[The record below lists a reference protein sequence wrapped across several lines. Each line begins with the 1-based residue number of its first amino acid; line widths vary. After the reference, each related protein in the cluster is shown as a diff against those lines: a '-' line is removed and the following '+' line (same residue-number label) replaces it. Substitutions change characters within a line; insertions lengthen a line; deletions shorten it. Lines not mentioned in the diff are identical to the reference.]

1 MLARIGKA
9 LASKPMMH
17 GHDQSDSP
25 VRAKKSANNAERS
38 AAESMEQR
46 GGPKGKTVEPATR
59 RAQNRESVS
68 PGLDRL
74 RQFVR
79 NNRKARVTTLLHHVD
94 VALLRWSYLSLKRNA
109 AAGVDGRTWQA
120 YGENLEERLV
130 DLHAR
135 VHRGAYRALP
145 SRRRMIPKPDGR
157 ERPLGIASIEDKIV
171 QRAIVEVLNVIYE
184 KEFVGFS
191 YGFRPG
197 RSQHDAL
204 DALWV
209 GISNTRVNWIVD
221 ADISRFFDTVDHDWL
236 IRFVEHRIGDRRILC
251 LIRKWLKAGVLD
263 GTILTASEIGT
274 PQGAVASPLLANIVL
289 HYVFDLW
296 VQQWR
301 RRHARGNVIVVR
313 YADDLVA
320 GFEREADARAFLADL
335 HNRFGAFGLSLHPE
349 KTRLIEFG
357 RYAANNRA
365 SRGLGKPETFTFL
378 GFTHICG
385 KSRRGKFLLWRKTR
399 RDRMRAKLKAITVD
413 LRRKMHE
420 TTGAQG
426 RWLRAVV
433 MGYFNYHAVP
443 TNIEALSAFRF
454 SVLMI
459 WHRTLRRRSQV
470 DRTLMEKTKRLGE
483 RWLPNPRILHPW
495 PNQRFAVRHPR
506 GEPSAR
512 IVHAR
517 I

>member
-46 GGPKGKTVEPATR
+46 GVPKGKTVEPATR

-79 NNRKARVTTLLHHVD
+79 NNRKARDTTLLHHVD

-171 QRAIVEVLNVIYE
+171 QRAMVEVLNVIYE

-221 ADISRFFDTVDHDWL
+221 ADISRFLDPCIHCPLVYDVRSNRPGFALETFILKPFRLPSWRSTASSSPRFTRCNTVCRVTPR
-236 IRFVEHRIGDRRILC
+236 RFV
-251 LIRKWLKAGVLD
+251 
-263 GTILTASEIGT
+263 ASCI
-274 PQGAVASPLLANIVL
+274 
-289 HYVFDLW
+289 
-296 VQQWR
+296 
-301 RRHARGNVIVVR
+301 AR
-313 YADDLVA
+313 
-320 GFEREADARAFLADL
+320 
-335 HNRFGAFGLSLHPE
+335 
-349 KTRLIEFG
+349 
-357 RYAANNRA
+357 
-365 SRGLGKPETFTFL
+365 
-378 GFTHICG
+378 
-385 KSRRGKFLLWRKTR
+385 
-399 RDRMRAKLKAITVD
+399 
-413 LRRKMHE
+413 
-420 TTGAQG
+420 
-426 RWLRAVV
+426 
-433 MGYFNYHAVP
+433 
-443 TNIEALSAFRF
+443 
-454 SVLMI
+454 
-459 WHRTLRRRSQV
+459 
-470 DRTLMEKTKRLGE
+470 
-483 RWLPNPRILHPW
+483 
-495 PNQRFAVRHPR
+495 
-506 GEPSAR
+506 
-512 IVHAR
+512 
-517 I
+517 

>member
-1 MLARIGKA
+1 VVLDPGE
-9 LASKPMMH
+9 H
-17 GHDQSDSP
+17 GSLLFE
-25 VRAKKSANNAERS
+25 NWERS
-38 AAESMEQR
+38 
-46 GGPKGKTVEPATR
+46 
-59 RAQNRESVS
+59 
-68 PGLDRL
+68 RL
-74 RQFVR
+74 
-79 NNRKARVTTLLHHVD
+79 T
-94 VALLRWSYLSLKRNA
+94 
-109 AAGVDGRTWQA
+109 
-120 YGENLEERLV
+120 
-130 DLHAR
+130 
-135 VHRGAYRALP
+135 
-145 SRRRMIPKPDGR
+145 
-157 ERPLGIASIEDKIV
+157 
-171 QRAIVEVLNVIYE
+171 
-184 KEFVGFS
+184 
-191 YGFRPG
+191 
-197 RSQHDAL
+197 
-204 DALWV
+204 
-209 GISNTRVNWIVD
+209 VD
-221 ADISRFFDTVDHDWL
+221 ADISKFFDTVDHDWL

-251 LIRKWLKAGVLD
+251 LIRKWLKAGVLE
-263 GTILTASEIGT
+263 GTVLTASEIGT
-274 PQGAVASPLLANIVL
+274 PQGSVASPLLANIVL

-320 GFEREADARAFLADL
+320 GFEYEADARAFLADL
-335 HNRFGAFGLSLHPE
+335 HDRFGAFGLSLHPE

-357 RYAANNRA
+357 RYAAQNRA
-365 SRGLGKPETFTFL
+365 SRGLRKPETFTFL

-385 KSRRGKFLLWRKTR
+385 KSRSGKFLLWKTR
-399 RDRMRAKLKAITVD
+399 RDRMRAKLKAITID
-413 LRRKMHE
+413 LRRKMHA

-443 TNIEALSAFRF
+443 TKIEAFSAFRF

-470 DRTLMEKTKRLGE
+470 DRTLLETTKRLAE
-483 RWLPNPRILHPW
+483 RWLPTPRILHPW